1 LRFAKTRPGQAAESL
16 FGTKKKEMGSTCSKS
31 VQKPREQRLVLARQF
46 LLTGPIKIPGLC
58 DLVVQYADG
67 FLCEKLAVLQSPE
80 SARRVVWID
89 ATHVAV
95 AAQTSIR
102 VWDVPAQQ
110 IVHEFHL
117 RGGKFFYLI
126 ENLVVLNTK
135 LVADTREG
143 IHVWDL
149 KTGFYYFFVRFE
161 SAVDQIAAFGDNR
174 VIVRSSNGK
183 LCVCTLETGEHTWLG
198 CWGAWLEDIAAIDN
212 DRFVTGS
219 RYGEIYVWDASHTYP
234 THNLEGHNRGI
245 TSLCYLGDDKLGST
259 SRDCT
264 TRIWDLARGVCTA
277 VLSGISEPIFLDRF
291 TIASW
296 KPTSYRLK
304 AYNLDTLNEAWT
316 IQLKGLVSSMAF
328 RNNKLA
334 MCEHVFEQPGRVS
347 VWH

>member
-1 LRFAKTRPGQAAESL
+1 
-16 FGTKKKEMGSTCSKS
+16 M
-31 VQKPREQRLVLARQF
+31 VLVRNF

-67 FLCEKLAVLQSPE
+67 FMCEKLAVLQTPE

-95 AAQTSIR
+95 AAQTSIK
-102 VWDVPAQQ
+102 VWDVPAQK

-117 RGGKFFYLI
+117 RRGKFLYLI

-174 VIVRSSNGK
+174 LIIATPRGT
-183 LCVCTLETGEHTWLG
+183 LCVYSLETGEHTWLG
-198 CWGAWLEDIAAIDN
+198 CWGAYLDDMAAIDN
-212 DRFVTGS
+212 ERFVTGS
-219 RYGEIYVWDASHTYP
+219 VYGEIYVWDASHTYP

-259 SRDCT
+259 SRDNT
-264 TRIWDLARGVCTA
+264 ARIWDLARGVCTA
-277 VLSGISEPIFLDRF
+277 VISGISEPVFLDRF
-291 TIASW
+291 TIASRN
-296 KPTSYRLK
+296 PTSCTLR
-304 AYNLDTLNEAWT
+304 AYALDTLTEAWT
-316 IQLKGLVSSMAF
+316 IQFGGLVCSIAF
-328 RNNKLA
+328 CNNKLA
-334 MCEHVFEQPGRVS
+334 LCVNELGQPGRVF